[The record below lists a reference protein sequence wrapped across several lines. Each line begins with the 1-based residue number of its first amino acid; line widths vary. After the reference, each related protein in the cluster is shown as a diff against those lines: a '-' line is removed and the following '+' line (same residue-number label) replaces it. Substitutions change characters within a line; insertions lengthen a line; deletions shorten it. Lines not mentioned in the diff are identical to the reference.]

1 MKALQKNYRRFFIRM
16 AAMVLN
22 YLILRQMVH
31 CLVFGVMKYI
41 NRLSNIPIAYIK
53 KIIQFLHIADHH
65 EKTNY
70 LLILGILFLA
80 ERFIVSICST

>member
-41 NRLSNIPIAYIK
+41 NRCIKYSYSLYKKDNSIFAYC
-53 KIIQFLHIADHH
+53 
-65 EKTNY
+65 
-70 LLILGILFLA
+70 
-80 ERFIVSICST
+80 RPP